1 MRYRGNMRDVR
12 EAMVEAHNALGR
24 LAEIS
29 ANVARAAGGR
39 TRGRGVGGLGLSSF
53 AASSAPDSD
62 TSSAV
67 ASSKP
72 NTSGGTTTV
81 YQDGTVVITNAQG
94 QDVTSNFIKN
104 PAPLTTLQKIA
115 LGVDENVVQP
125 TATALANS
133 DVLNGLANNVKAV
146 ALLGLVGVVIYVMW
160 KTESKQ

>member
-12 EAMVEAHNALGR
+12 DAMVEAHNALGR

-29 ANVARAAGGR
+29 SNVARAAGGR
-39 TRGRGVGGLGLSSF
+39 TRGGVGGLGLSSF
-53 AASSAPDSD
+53 ASSSVPDSGS
-62 TSSAV
+62 SSAV
-67 ASSKP
+67 SSSKP

-81 YQDGTVVITNAQG
+81 YQDGTVIITNAQG

>member
-1 MRYRGNMRDVR
+1 MRDVR
-12 EAMVEAHNALGR
+12 EAMAEAHNALGR

-53 AASSAPDSD
+53 AASSAPDNGATSD
-62 TSSAV
+62 VVSQKT
-67 ASSKP
+67 

-81 YQDGTVVITNAQG
+81 YQDGTVIITNAQG

-104 PAPLTTLQKIA
+104 PAPLSTAQQVV
-115 LGVDENVVQP
+115 LGIDENLVQP
-125 TATALANS
+125 AANALQNS
-133 DVLNGLANNVKAV
+133 DVLAQLEKVFKSV
-146 ALLGLVGVVIYVMW
+146 ALVGTIGIVIYVMW